1 MRNRRRNHTALS
13 ENEVVKQTAENLARN
28 VGCDPVEL
36 RRVDIR
42 FHNGSQWTVE
52 SRWEQLKDGQW
63 EEIHWT
69 MTID

>member
-1 MRNRRRNHTALS
+1 MRNRRRNHSAPS
-13 ENEVVKQTAENLARN
+13 EDEIVKKTAEHLAGN
-28 VGCDPVEL
+28 IGCDPAEL

-52 SRWEQLKDGQW
+52 SRWEQLRDGQW

-69 MTID
+69 DTIE